1 MSAVPTTR
9 PNPWPARIGRIAGRI
24 AVVLAIGF
32 VIGWTLNHVA
42 ASLERSQQPAGF
54 VRGVV
59 QGALMPMSMPN
70 LLVGRDVVIYAAN
83 NTGRMYRL
91 GYTMGVNGCGL
102 LFFGLFFWRVRRL
115 RDAARAS
122 SNVTSNVES

>member
-1 MSAVPTTR
+1 M
-9 PNPWPARIGRIAGRI
+9 ILI
-24 AVVLAIGF
+24 IGF
-32 VIGWTLNHVA
+32 VIGWTLNRVA

-70 LLVGRDVVIYAAN
+70 LLVGRDVVIYAGN

-102 LFFGLFFWRVRRL
+102 LFFGLFFWRLRRL
-115 RDAARAS
+115 RDAARA
-122 SNVTSNVES
+122 TSNVES

>member
-1 MSAVPTTR
+1 MSAVPKPQ
-9 PNPWPARIGRIAGRI
+9 PNPWLARILCVAARI
-24 AVVLAIGF
+24 AVILAIGL
-32 VIGWTLNHVA
+32 VMGWTLNRVA

-83 NTGRMYRL
+83 NTGRTYRL
-91 GYTMGVNGCGL
+91 GYTLGVNGCGL

-115 RDAARAS
+115 RDAARA
-122 SNVTSNVES
+122 TSNVES